1 MTKTTRLTG
10 KAAAANDDS
19 AVITD
24 LATTRVKQIDP
35 ALIDLLKDYKT
46 RNDLNNDEV
55 GRRMNSNGTYI
66 SRALSGAFT
75 GDVEAFETAARD
87 MLRNEVE
94 ARKSNTAIIEHGFL
108 VEPIFDFLNTTKH
121 SKSIGVAWCDPGKGK
136 SKALEVYRRK
146 DKLCVMVTVQMHMS
160 GWRALRDAIL
170 EEIPN
175 KKRIKNESWDK
186 WILRTF
192 SGTGRLLI
200 IDNAHLLTAGARHW
214 LAYDWH
220 DGTECPVALIGN
232 DEIVH
237 AWKKNAQHESRVGV
251 AYEVKPKQKPEAT
264 VENMIRLHLPSAKD
278 DDEVRSLAVQ
288 ILKSKGACRA
298 VEKHFLVAAD
308 LLSSHPDR
316 YSPATALRAA
326 NQVLLTTVH
335 LAA

>member
-1 MTKTTRLTG
+1 MKDPRPTG

-19 AVITD
+19 ISTD
-24 LATTRVKQIDP
+24 LAAPRSRQIDST
-35 ALIDLLKDYKT
+35 LIDLLRDYKE
-46 RNDLNNDEV
+46 RHELSNDQL
-55 GRRMNSNGTYI
+55 GRRMGSNGTYV
-66 SRALSGAFT
+66 SRAFT
-75 GDVEAFETAARD
+75 GTFTGEVESFESAARE

-94 ARKSNTAIIEHGFL
+94 ARRSNTAIIDHGFL
-108 VEPIFDFLNTTKH
+108 VEPMAAFLDTTKH

-136 SKALEVYRRK
+136 SKALEIYRRK

-170 EEIPN
+170 EQIPN
-175 KKRIKNESWDK
+175 KKRVKNESWDK
-186 WILRTF
+186 WIVRTF

-251 AYEVKPKQKPEAT
+251 AYEVKPRQKPADT
-264 VENMIRLHLPSAKD
+264 VESMLHLHLPQAEGD
-278 DDEVRSLAVQ
+278 AEVKSLTVQ

-298 VEKHFLVAAD
+298 LEKHLLIAADLIASNPGRYDPKSALVAAN
-308 LLSSHPDR
+308 
-316 YSPATALRAA
+316 A
-326 NQVLLTTVH
+326 VLLTDVR